1 MLFPKE
7 IEYAEFI
14 INKNGIHLNPNK
26 INAMHELPEPK
37 DLKQLQSFLVGINYY
52 PKYILNM
59 TEIAKPLYSL
69 IEKDTEWKWTKIEQ
83 LSFENLKQVL
93 LGAPVLTICDQNLPL
108 KLDCDTSQCSLE
120 ALLSHVYPD

>member
-26 INAMHELPEPK
+26 INAIHELPEPK

-59 TEIAKPLYSL
+59 TEL
-69 IEKDTEWKWTKIEQ
+69 
-83 LSFENLKQVL
+83 
-93 LGAPVLTICDQNLPL
+93 QNH
-108 KLDCDTSQCSLE
+108 SI
-120 ALLSHVYPD
+120 V